1 MLHRSQ
7 RCTLSGHP
15 LPMSPL
21 SLHPRSP
28 SFALITEG
36 QRECWP
42 QTGNMGRGAH
52 GVEGGNHHMP
62 ATIHLTNR
70 SGAGCDHNSQQQLP
84 TVPDRSLEPGAASA
98 PSLVLLRRLG
108 APLTSYPLRYVA
120 ASMTSHVCGLDH
132 HRRAPAAPAGGQQLR
147 PLRRHRRPESS
158 PGRRQLGPP

>member
-84 TVPDRSLEPGAASA
+84 TRSISRARCGVCPFSRPPPSSRGAAY
-98 PSLVLLRRLG
+98 PL
-108 APLTSYPLRYVA
+108 PLTLC
-120 ASMTSHVCGLDH
+120 CGIHDIA
-132 HRRAPAAPAGGQQLR
+132 RVR
-147 PLRRHRRPESS
+147 P
-158 PGRRQLGPP
+158 